1 MTIRA
6 VLLGLFGAMAVCGFT
21 YLNDVVMRQTPLI
34 GNHMPIGVYG
44 GLILFLLLVH
54 PVLARVRRRL
64 CLSGRELAVALTL
77 TLVSC
82 CIPASGLMRNLT
94 AVMVA
99 PYAFTQTQPGWR
111 EQGIID
117 LTPQAMRVDVSV
129 DRDVVIDGFLKGLPR
144 ENLTESI
151 SLRDIPWS
159 AYVRPLCFWLPLVAA
174 VWVAML
180 GLSLVVHRSTPWA
193 PPAKRPSPR
202 SSMRCGPRAA
212 TRGYPTI
219 TRGPGSATCTAPGTP
234 SARWG
239 RRRWPRWS
247 SCSRTKR
254 NGPAPTPRSH
264 WARWTRPRARR
275 CRRLSGACATTTI
288 ASCALRPAPWDR

>member
-129 DRDVVIDGFLKGLPR
+129 DRDVVIDGFLKGLLLAAAGRGGVGRHAGPVAR
-144 ENLTESI
+144 RPPIYALGAAGEAAVAPLVDALRAAGRDPGLPDDHAWARVRDMHGAGHALGSMGAPAVAPLVELLEDETQWTRANAAFALGEMDSAAGAAVQALI
-151 SLRDIPWS
+151 RCLRDDNDRI
-159 AYVRPLCFWLPLVAA
+159 VRTAA
-174 VWVAML
+174 GAL
-180 GLSLVVHRSTPWA
+180 GQIGA
-193 PPAKRPSPR
+193 PA
-202 SSMRCGPRAA
+202 
-212 TRGYPTI
+212 
-219 TRGPGSATCTAPGTP
+219 P
-234 SARWG
+234 SAV
-239 RRRWPRWS
+239 PD
-247 SCSRTKR
+247 
-254 NGPAPTPRSH
+254 
-264 WARWTRPRARR
+264 
-275 CRRLSGACATTTI
+275 
-288 ASCALRPAPWDR
+288 LRPC